1 MRRPR
6 TPTDRSPARPRPPG
20 QRHRHPATAAAATCD
35 ENHWP
40 AATQGVPT
48 TYKAGARAGDYIWH
62 SSTGW
67 HVRVTHPGSRRV
79 VFTGRIVSD
88 TPLTVSSVKLEK
100 WDAISLSADKLTL
113 TYRFVNY
120 GRIDGFDFRTA
131 CATKLHI
138 KGGMSGV
145 EAAHRSDPDRS
156 RESPPA
162 VEPVHDRARR
172 LT

>member
-6 TPTDRSPARPRPPG
+6 
-20 QRHRHPATAAAATCD
+20 HRLIGSLLGLALLGSAIVIPATAAAATCD

-62 SSTGW
+62 SRTGW

-79 VFTGRIVSD
+79 VFTGKIVSD

-100 WDAISLSADKLTL
+100 WDAIRLSADKLTL

-138 KGGMSGV
+138 KGGMAGSKLPIG
-145 EAAHRSDPDRS
+145 RIWIG
-156 RESPPA
+156 
-162 VEPVHDRARR
+162 RAGHHPLSNPFTIGRAG
-172 LT
+172 